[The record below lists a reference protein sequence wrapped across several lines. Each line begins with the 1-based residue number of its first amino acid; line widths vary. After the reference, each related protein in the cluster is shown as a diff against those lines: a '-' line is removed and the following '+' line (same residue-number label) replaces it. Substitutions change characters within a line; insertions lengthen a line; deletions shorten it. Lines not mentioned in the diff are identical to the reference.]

1 MKKQYSQL
9 IAPFK
14 RVTNEPIELDYI
26 FGSYDELLQ
35 WTENNMP
42 ILHEG
47 LLKVVTDESGVT
59 FYSFKKKDDN
69 QNLFEPFKLINPSDI
84 PAVESDIKKLV
95 EQIKAIWGV
104 SDPSNI
110 DEKYNSIAK
119 LAERIKYINDQIS
132 ILKTLSLTDK
142 ALAGYSGD
150 DIIQYLA
157 TLKYGSVTALNNA
170 LDSFLTSAS
179 KNGQPISTWKD
190 LQTFLTGYTAG
201 QQLQDIILE
210 ITGGKLNFVDSETVS
225 VEVLEMK
232 DSIRV
237 KHSVKIGTG
246 VTDTDLNNKDN
257 NFIIVK
263 NGGIFYNLTITDDG
277 SALLFKCNGNI
288 VKIFKYAEKIEAIVD
303 EKTEGVIS
311 VKDTYYDQSSEQIV
325 IVFSTK
331 NGDKFLRIPMS
342 IVIREWDVNNSAA
355 EPVKLNL
362 QRAVGDGK
370 DILSATLEVSTDTGN
385 LAQKR
390 SNGLYVSNNAKNL
403 AYNETT
409 VHNQFD
415 LISAKQTETDSR
427 LSDIENT
434 INEKFEELKSMI
446 SEQVE
451 AINARITS
459 EVETINAK
467 ITSEIEAINKTI
479 SDNVSEI
486 NEKINSEVARLDSKI
501 DENATLASD
510 ELEKAKEELNN
521 TITAKFEELDEKITS
536 ADEALRT
543 LVSDSI
549 ATHVKEQ
556 HTWIGEEGD
565 EIQH

>member
-14 RVTNEPIELDYI
+14 RVTNKPIELDYV

-35 WTENNMP
+35 WTEDNMP

-59 FYSFKKKDDN
+59 FYSFKKKNDN

-84 PAVESDIKKLV
+84 PVIESDIKKIV

-179 KNGQPISTWKD
+179 QNGQPISTWKD

-210 ITGGKLNFVDSETVS
+210 ITGGKLNFVDSDTVS

-277 SALLFKCNGNI
+277 SALYFKCNGNI
-288 VKIFKYAEKIEAIVD
+288 VKIFKYAEKIETVVD

-311 VKDTYYDQSSEQIV
+311 VKDVYYDQSSEQIV

-342 IVIREWDVNNSAA
+342 VVIREWDVNNSSA

-370 DILSATLEVSTDTGN
+370 DILSATLEISTDTGN
-385 LAQKR
+385 LVQKR

-415 LISAKQTETDSR
+415 LISAKQAETDSR

-446 SEQVE
+446 NEQVE
-451 AINARITS
+451 TINARITS
-459 EVETINAK
+459 EV
-467 ITSEIEAINKTI
+467 EAINKTI

-510 ELEKAKEELNN
+510 ELEKAKKELNN

-549 ATHVKEQ
+549 AAHVKEQ

-565 EIQH
+565 EIAH

>member
-14 RVTNEPIELDYI
+14 RVTNKPIELDYI

-277 SALLFKCNGNI
+277 SALYFKCNGNI

-342 IVIREWDVNNSAA
+342 IVIREWDVNNSAT

-415 LISAKQTETDSR
+415 LISAKQTETNSR

-510 ELEKAKEELNN
+510 ELEKAKKELNN

>member
-14 RVTNEPIELDYI
+14 RVTNKPIELDYI

-84 PAVESDIKKLV
+84 PAMESDIEKLV

-210 ITGGKLNFVDSETVS
+210 ITGGKLNFVDSDTVS

-549 ATHVKEQ
+549 TTHVKEQ

>member
-14 RVTNEPIELDYI
+14 RVTNKPIELDYI

-84 PAVESDIKKLV
+84 PAIESDIKRIV

-179 KNGQPISTWKD
+179 QNGQPISTWKD

-210 ITGGKLNFVDSETVS
+210 ITGGKLNFVDSDTVS

-277 SALLFKCNGNI
+277 SALYFKCNGNI
-288 VKIFKYAEKIEAIVD
+288 VKIFKYAEKIEAVVD

-311 VKDTYYDQSSEQIV
+311 VKDVYYDQSSEQIV

-342 IVIREWDVNNSAA
+342 VVIREWDVNNSAA

-370 DILSATLEVSTDTGN
+370 DILSTTLEISTDTGN
-385 LAQKR
+385 LVQKR

-415 LISAKQTETDSR
+415 LISAKQVETDSR

-446 SEQVE
+446 NEQVE

-459 EVETINAK
+459 EV
-467 ITSEIEAINKTI
+467 EAINKTI

-521 TITAKFEELDEKITS
+521 TITAKFEELDEKIIST
-536 ADEALRT
+536 DEALRT

-549 ATHVKEQ
+549 AAHVKEQ

>member
-14 RVTNEPIELDYI
+14 RVTNKPIELDYI

-385 LAQKR
+385 LIQKR
-390 SNGLYVSNNAKNL
+390 SNGLYASNNAKNL

>member
-104 SDPSNI
+104 SNPSNI

-210 ITGGKLNFVDSETVS
+210 ITGGKLDFVDSDTVS

-277 SALLFKCNGNI
+277 SSLLFKCNGNI
-288 VKIFKYAEKIEAIVD
+288 VKIFKYAEKIEAVVD

-311 VKDTYYDQSSEQIV
+311 VKDVYYDQSSEQIV

-342 IVIREWDVNNSAA
+342 IVIREWDVNNSTA

-521 TITAKFEELDEKITS
+521 TITTKFEELDKKITS
-536 ADEALRT
+536 TDEALRT

-549 ATHVKEQ
+549 ATHVKEE
-556 HTWIGEEGD
+556 HTWIGEEED

>member
-84 PAVESDIKKLV
+84 PAVESDIKRLV

-179 KNGQPISTWKD
+179 QNGQPISTWKD
-190 LQTFLTGYTAG
+190 NSY
-201 QQLQDIILE
+201 
-210 ITGGKLNFVDSETVS
+210 
-225 VEVLEMK
+225 
-232 DSIRV
+232 
-237 KHSVKIGTG
+237 
-246 VTDTDLNNKDN
+246 
-257 NFIIVK
+257 
-263 NGGIFYNLTITDDG
+263 
-277 SALLFKCNGNI
+277 
-288 VKIFKYAEKIEAIVD
+288 
-303 EKTEGVIS
+303 
-311 VKDTYYDQSSEQIV
+311 
-325 IVFSTK
+325 
-331 NGDKFLRIPMS
+331 RI
-342 IVIREWDVNNSAA
+342 
-355 EPVKLNL
+355 
-362 QRAVGDGK
+362 
-370 DILSATLEVSTDTGN
+370 
-385 LAQKR
+385 
-390 SNGLYVSNNAKNL
+390 
-403 AYNETT
+403 
-409 VHNQFD
+409 
-415 LISAKQTETDSR
+415 
-427 LSDIENT
+427 
-434 INEKFEELKSMI
+434 
-446 SEQVE
+446 
-451 AINARITS
+451 
-459 EVETINAK
+459 
-467 ITSEIEAINKTI
+467 
-479 SDNVSEI
+479 
-486 NEKINSEVARLDSKI
+486 
-501 DENATLASD
+501 
-510 ELEKAKEELNN
+510 
-521 TITAKFEELDEKITS
+521 
-536 ADEALRT
+536 
-543 LVSDSI
+543 
-549 ATHVKEQ
+549 
-556 HTWIGEEGD
+556 
-565 EIQH
+565 

>member
-14 RVTNEPIELDYI
+14 RVTNKPIELDYI

-210 ITGGKLNFVDSETVS
+210 ITGGKLNFVDSDTVS

-446 SEQVE
+446 NEQVE

-467 ITSEIEAINKTI
+467 ITSEVEAINKTI

-510 ELEKAKEELNN
+510 ELEKAKEELSN

-536 ADEALRT
+536 TDEALRT

>member
-14 RVTNEPIELDYI
+14 RVTNKPIELDYV

-35 WTENNMP
+35 WTEDNMP

-95 EQIKAIWGV
+95 KQIKAIWGV

-179 KNGQPISTWKD
+179 QNGQPISTWKD

-210 ITGGKLNFVDSETVS
+210 ITGGKLNFVDSDTVS

-277 SALLFKCNGNI
+277 SALYFKCNGNI
-288 VKIFKYAEKIEAIVD
+288 VKIFKYAEKIEAVVD

-311 VKDTYYDQSSEQIV
+311 VKDVYYDQSSEQIV

-342 IVIREWDVNNSAA
+342 VVIREWDVNNSAT

-370 DILSATLEVSTDTGN
+370 DILSATLEISTDTGN
-385 LAQKR
+385 LVQKR

-415 LISAKQTETDSR
+415 LISAKQAETDSR

-446 SEQVE
+446 NEQVE

-459 EVETINAK
+459 EV
-467 ITSEIEAINKTI
+467 EAINKTI

-521 TITAKFEELDEKITS
+521 TITTKLEELDEKITS
-536 ADEALRT
+536 TDEALRT
-543 LVSDSI
+543 LVSDSF
-549 ATHVKEQ
+549 AAHVKEQ
-556 HTWIGEEGD
+556 HTWIGEDGD
-565 EIQH
+565 RIA

>member
-14 RVTNEPIELDYI
+14 RVTNKPIELDYI

-84 PAVESDIKKLV
+84 PAVESDIKRLV

-179 KNGQPISTWKD
+179 QNGQPISTWKD

-210 ITGGKLNFVDSETVS
+210 ITGGKLNFVDSDTVS

-277 SALLFKCNGNI
+277 SALYFKCNGNI
-288 VKIFKYAEKIEAIVD
+288 VKIFKYADKIEAVVD

-311 VKDTYYDQSSEQIV
+311 VKDVYYDQSSEQIV

-342 IVIREWDVNNSAA
+342 LVIREWDVNNSAA

-451 AINARITS
+451 AINAKIASEVEAINARITS
-459 EVETINAK
+459 EVETIN
-467 ITSEIEAINKTI
+467 KTI
-479 SDNVSEI
+479 SDKVSEI
-486 NEKINSEVARLDSKI
+486 NEKVDSEVARLDSKI

-521 TITAKFEELDEKITS
+521 TITTKFEELDEKITS
-536 ADEALRT
+536 ADEALRM

>member
-14 RVTNEPIELDYI
+14 RVTNKPIELDYI

-35 WTENNMP
+35 WTEDNMP

-84 PAVESDIKKLV
+84 PAVESDIKRLV
-95 EQIKAIWGV
+95 KQIKAIWGV

-179 KNGQPISTWKD
+179 QNGQPISTWKD

-210 ITGGKLNFVDSETVS
+210 ITGGKLNFVDSDTVS

-277 SALLFKCNGNI
+277 SALYFKCNGNI
-288 VKIFKYAEKIEAIVD
+288 VKIFKYAEKIETVVD

-311 VKDTYYDQSSEQIV
+311 VKDVYYDQSSEQIV

-342 IVIREWDVNNSAA
+342 VVIREWDVSNSAA

-370 DILSATLEVSTDTGN
+370 DILSATLEISTDTGN
-385 LAQKR
+385 LVQKR

-403 AYNETT
+403 VYNETT

-415 LISAKQTETDSR
+415 LISAKQAETNSR

-446 SEQVE
+446 NEQVE
-451 AINARITS
+451 AINARMTS
-459 EVETINAK
+459 EV
-467 ITSEIEAINKTI
+467 EAINKTI

-486 NEKINSEVARLDSKI
+486 NEKINSEIARLDSKV

-521 TITAKFEELDEKITS
+521 TITAKFEELGEKITS

-543 LVSDSI
+543 LVSNSI

-565 EIQH
+565 EIE

>member
-14 RVTNEPIELDYI
+14 RVTNKPIELDYI

-35 WTENNMP
+35 WTEDNMP

-69 QNLFEPFKLINPSDI
+69 RNLFEPFKLINPSDI

-95 EQIKAIWGV
+95 KQIKAIWGV

-179 KNGQPISTWKD
+179 QNGQPISTWKD

-210 ITGGKLNFVDSETVS
+210 ITGGKLNFVDSDTVS

-277 SALLFKCNGNI
+277 SALYFKCNGNI
-288 VKIFKYAEKIEAIVD
+288 VKIFKYAEKIEAVVD

-311 VKDTYYDQSSEQIV
+311 VKDVYYDQSSEQIV

-342 IVIREWDVNNSAA
+342 VVIREWDVNNSTA

-370 DILSATLEVSTDTGN
+370 DTLSATLEISTDTGN
-385 LAQKR
+385 LVQKR

-415 LISAKQTETDSR
+415 LISAKQAETDSR

-446 SEQVE
+446 NEQVE
-451 AINARITS
+451 TINARITS
-459 EVETINAK
+459 EVE
-467 ITSEIEAINKTI
+467 AINKTI
-479 SDNVSEI
+479 SNNVSEI

-501 DENATLASD
+501 DENATLTSD

-521 TITAKFEELDEKITS
+521 TITTKFEELDEKITS
-536 ADEALRT
+536 TDEALRT
-543 LVSDSI
+543 LVSDSF

-565 EIQH
+565 ETA

>member
-14 RVTNEPIELDYI
+14 RVTNKPIELDYV

-35 WTENNMP
+35 WTEDNMP

-84 PAVESDIKKLV
+84 PAIESDIEKIV

-179 KNGQPISTWKD
+179 QNGQPISTWKD

-210 ITGGKLNFVDSETVS
+210 ITGGKLNFVDSDTVS

-277 SALLFKCNGNI
+277 SALYFKCNGNI
-288 VKIFKYAEKIEAIVD
+288 VKIFKYAEKIEAVVD

-311 VKDTYYDQSSEQIV
+311 VKDVYYNQSSEQIV

-342 IVIREWDVNNSAA
+342 VVIREWDVNNSAA

-370 DILSATLEVSTDTGN
+370 DILSATLEISTDTGN
-385 LAQKR
+385 LVQKR

-415 LISAKQTETDSR
+415 LISAKQAETDSR

-434 INEKFEELKSMI
+434 INEKFEELKLMI
-446 SEQVE
+446 NEQVE

-459 EVETINAK
+459 EV
-467 ITSEIEAINKTI
+467 EAINKTI

-521 TITAKFEELDEKITS
+521 TITTKFEELDEKITS
-536 ADEALRT
+536 TDEALRT

-565 EIQH
+565 ETE

>member
-14 RVTNEPIELDYI
+14 RVTNKPIELDYV

-35 WTENNMP
+35 WTEDNMP

-179 KNGQPISTWKD
+179 QNGQPISTWKD

-210 ITGGKLNFVDSETVS
+210 ITGGKLNFVDSDTVS

-277 SALLFKCNGNI
+277 SALYFKCNGNI
-288 VKIFKYAEKIEAIVD
+288 VKIFKYAEKIEAVVD

-311 VKDTYYDQSSEQIV
+311 VKDVYYDQSSEQIV

-342 IVIREWDVNNSAA
+342 VVIREWDVNNSAA

-370 DILSATLEVSTDTGN
+370 DILSATLEISTDTGN
-385 LAQKR
+385 LVQKR

-415 LISAKQTETDSR
+415 LISAKQAETDSR

-446 SEQVE
+446 NEQVE

-459 EVETINAK
+459 EV
-467 ITSEIEAINKTI
+467 EAINKTI

-521 TITAKFEELDEKITS
+521 TITTKFEELDEKITS

-556 HTWIGEEGD
+556 HTWVGEEGD
-565 EIQH
+565 ETE

>member
-47 LLKVVTDESGVT
+47 LLKVVTDESGIT

-84 PAVESDIKKLV
+84 PAVESDIKRLV

-104 SDPSNI
+104 SNPSNI

-179 KNGQPISTWKD
+179 QNGQPISTWKD

-210 ITGGKLNFVDSETVS
+210 ITGGKLNFVDSDTVS

-277 SALLFKCNGNI
+277 SALYFKCNGNI
-288 VKIFKYAEKIEAIVD
+288 VKIFKYADKIEAVVD

-311 VKDTYYDQSSEQIV
+311 VKDVYYDQSSEQIV

-342 IVIREWDVNNSAA
+342 LVIREWDVNNSAA

-385 LAQKR
+385 LVQKR

-403 AYNETT
+403 VYNETT

-446 SEQVE
+446 GEQVE
-451 AINARITS
+451 AINAKIAS
-459 EVETINAK
+459 EVETINAR
-467 ITSEIEAINKTI
+467 ITSEIETINKTI
-479 SDNVSEI
+479 SDKVSEI
-486 NEKINSEVARLDSKI
+486 NEKVDSEVARLDSKI

-543 LVSDSI
+543 LVTDSI
-549 ATHVKEQ
+549 ATHVKEE

>member
-14 RVTNEPIELDYI
+14 RVTNKPIELDYT

-84 PAVESDIKKLV
+84 PAIESDIEKII

-179 KNGQPISTWKD
+179 QNGQPISTWKD

-210 ITGGKLNFVDSETVS
+210 ITGGKLNFVDSDTVS

-277 SALLFKCNGNI
+277 SALYFKCNGNI
-288 VKIFKYAEKIEAIVD
+288 VKIFKYAEKIETVVD

-311 VKDTYYDQSSEQIV
+311 VKDVYYDQSSEQIV

-342 IVIREWDVNNSAA
+342 VVIREWDVSNSAA

-370 DILSATLEVSTDTGN
+370 DILSATLEISTDTGN
-385 LAQKR
+385 LVQKR

-415 LISAKQTETDSR
+415 LISTKQAETDSR

-434 INEKFEELKSMI
+434 INKKFEELKSMI
-446 SEQVE
+446 NEQVE
-451 AINARITS
+451 AINVRITS
-459 EVETINAK
+459 EV
-467 ITSEIEAINKTI
+467 EAINKTI

-501 DENATLASD
+501 NENATLASD

-521 TITAKFEELDEKITS
+521 TITTKFEEFDEKITS

-549 ATHVKEQ
+549 ATHIKEQ

-565 EIQH
+565 ETE

>member
-14 RVTNEPIELDYI
+14 RVTNKPIELDYV

-35 WTENNMP
+35 WTEDNMP

-84 PAVESDIKKLV
+84 PAIESDIEKIV

-179 KNGQPISTWKD
+179 QNGQPISTWKD

-210 ITGGKLNFVDSETVS
+210 ITGGKLNFVDSDTVS

-277 SALLFKCNGNI
+277 SALYFKCNGNI
-288 VKIFKYAEKIEAIVD
+288 VKIFKYAEKIEAVVD

-311 VKDTYYDQSSEQIV
+311 VKDVYYDQSSEQIV

-342 IVIREWDVNNSAA
+342 VVIREWDVNNSAA

-370 DILSATLEVSTDTGN
+370 DILSATLEISTDTGN
-385 LAQKR
+385 LVQKR

-415 LISAKQTETDSR
+415 LISEKQTETDSR

-446 SEQVE
+446 NEQVE

-459 EVETINAK
+459 EV
-467 ITSEIEAINKTI
+467 EAINKTI

-521 TITAKFEELDEKITS
+521 TITTKFEELDEKITS
-536 ADEALRT
+536 TDEALRT

-565 EIQH
+565 EIAH